1 MDDLDDLDVVVLE
14 TDSIALSVVLLLCSA
29 ICGDLRDMITINKR
43 F

>member
-14 TDSIALSVVLLLCSA
+14 TDSIALSVVLLLRSA
-29 ICGDLRDMITINKR
+29 IRGDLRDMIMINKR